1 MYPIVRREQLADNI
15 ILMDIKA
22 PRVARECLPG
32 QFIIAKTDEVGERI
46 PLTICDYDREKET
59 VTIVVQ
65 TIGAG
70 TERMMALKEGD
81 ALEDFVGP
89 LGCPS
94 ELCEEKNLEET
105 KKKKIVFIAGG
116 LGTAPVYPQVKWMH
130 EHGVDVDV
138 IVGAKNKELI
148 ILEEEMKAVAGNLY
162 ITTDDGSYVRK
173 GMGTDVLRD
182 LVQNQGKEY
191 DLCVAIGP
199 MIMMKFVC
207 LLTKELNIPTVVS
220 MNPIMVDGTGMCGA
234 CRLMVGGE
242 VKFACVDGPE
252 FDGHKVDFDL
262 AMKRQQMYK
271 TEEGRAL
278 LKLQEGDTHHGG
290 CGHCGG
296 DK

>member
-1 MYPIVRREQLADNI
+1 MYPIVRKETLADNI

-22 PRVARECLPG
+22 PRVANECLPG

-70 TERMMALKEGD
+70 TERMMALNEGD

-94 ELCEEKNLEET
+94 ELCEEENLEET
-105 KKKKIVFIAGG
+105 RKKKIVFIAGG
-116 LGTAPVYPQVKWMH
+116 LGTAPVYPQVKWLH
-130 EHGVDVDV
+130 EHGIDADV
-138 IVGAKNKELI
+138 IMGSRTKDL
-148 ILEEEMKAVAGNLY
+148 LFYMDEMKAVAGNVY
-162 ITTDDGSYVRK
+162 VCTDDGTYGFHGNGCQQLQALIDDGK
-173 GMGTDVLRD
+173 HYDV
-182 LVQNQGKEY
+182 
-191 DLCVAIGP
+191 CVAIGP
-199 MIMMKFVC
+199 MIMMKFVTI
-207 LLTKELNIPTVVS
+207 LTKKLEIPTIVS

-252 FDGHKVDFDL
+252 FDGHLVDFDQ
-262 AMKRQQMYK
+262 AMKRQQQYK
-271 TEEGRAL
+271 TEEGRA
-278 LKLQEGDTHHGG
+278 KLAYEEGATHHGG

>member
-1 MYPIVRREQLADNI
+1 MYPIVRKETLADNI

-22 PRVARECLPG
+22 PRVANECLPG

-59 VTIVVQ
+59 VTIVIQ

-70 TERMMALKEGD
+70 TERMMALNEGD

-94 ELCEEKNLEET
+94 ELCEEENLEET
-105 KKKKIVFIAGG
+105 RKKKIVFIAGG
-116 LGTAPVYPQVKWMH
+116 LGTAPVYPQVKWLH
-130 EHGVDVDV
+130 EHGIDADV
-138 IVGAKNKELI
+138 IMGSRTKDL
-148 ILEEEMKAVAGNLY
+148 LFYMDEMKAVAGNVY
-162 ITTDDGSYVRK
+162 VCTDDGTYGFHGNGCQQLQALIDEGK
-173 GMGTDVLRD
+173 HYDV
-182 LVQNQGKEY
+182 
-191 DLCVAIGP
+191 CVAIGP
-199 MIMMKFVC
+199 MIMMKFVTI
-207 LLTKELNIPTVVS
+207 LTKKLEIPTVVS

-252 FDGHKVDFDL
+252 FDGHLVDFDQ
-262 AMKRQQMYK
+262 AMKRQQQYK
-271 TEEGRAL
+271 TEEGRA
-278 LKLQEGDTHHGG
+278 KLAYEEGATHHGG

>member
-1 MYPIVRREQLADNI
+1 MYPIVRKETLADNI

-22 PRVARECLPG
+22 PRVANECLPG

-70 TERMMALKEGD
+70 TERMMALNEGD

-94 ELCEEKNLEET
+94 ELCEGENLEET
-105 KKKKIVFIAGG
+105 RKKKIVFIAGG
-116 LGTAPVYPQVKWMH
+116 LGTAPVYPQVKWLH
-130 EHGVDVDV
+130 EHGIDADV
-138 IVGAKNKELI
+138 IMGSRTKDL
-148 ILEEEMKAVAGNLY
+148 LFYMDEMKAVAGNVY
-162 ITTDDGSYVRK
+162 VCTDDGTYGFHGNGCQQLQALIDEGK
-173 GMGTDVLRD
+173 HYDV
-182 LVQNQGKEY
+182 
-191 DLCVAIGP
+191 CVAIGP
-199 MIMMKFVC
+199 MIMMKFVTI
-207 LLTKELNIPTVVS
+207 LTKKLEIPTVVS

-252 FDGHKVDFDL
+252 FDGHLVDFDQ
-262 AMKRQQMYK
+262 AMKRQQQYK
-271 TEEGRAL
+271 TEEGRA
-278 LKLQEGDTHHGG
+278 KLAYEEGATHHGG

>member
-1 MYPIVRREQLADNI
+1 MYPIVRKETLADNI

-22 PRVARECLPG
+22 PRVANECLPG

-70 TERMMALKEGD
+70 TERMMALNEGD

-94 ELCEEKNLEET
+94 ELCEEENLEET
-105 KKKKIVFIAGG
+105 RKKKIVFIAGG
-116 LGTAPVYPQVKWMH
+116 LGTAPVYPQVKWLH
-130 EHGVDVDV
+130 EHGIDADV
-138 IVGAKNKELI
+138 IMGSRTKDL
-148 ILEEEMKAVAGNLY
+148 LFYMDEMKAVAGNVY
-162 ITTDDGSYVRK
+162 VCTDDGTYGFHGNGCQQLQALIDDGK
-173 GMGTDVLRD
+173 HYDV
-182 LVQNQGKEY
+182 
-191 DLCVAIGP
+191 CVAIGP
-199 MIMMKFVC
+199 MIMMKFVTI
-207 LLTKELNIPTVVS
+207 LTKKLEIPTVVS

-242 VKFACVDGPE
+242 TKFACVDGPE
-252 FDGHKVDFDL
+252 FDGHLVDFDQ
-262 AMKRQQMYK
+262 AMKRQQQYK
-271 TEEGRAL
+271 TEEGRA
-278 LKLQEGDTHHGG
+278 KLAYEEGATHHGG
-290 CGHCGG
+290 CGQCGG

>member
-1 MYPIVRREQLADNI
+1 MYPIVRKETLADNI

-22 PRVARECLPG
+22 PRVANECLPG

-70 TERMMALKEGD
+70 TERMMALNEGD

-94 ELCEEKNLEET
+94 ELCEEENLEET
-105 KKKKIVFIAGG
+105 RKKKIVFIAGG
-116 LGTAPVYPQVKWMH
+116 LGTAPVYPQVKWLH
-130 EHGVDVDV
+130 EHGIDADV
-138 IVGAKNKELI
+138 IMGSRTKDL
-148 ILEEEMKAVAGNLY
+148 LFYMDEMKAVAGNVY
-162 ITTDDGSYVRK
+162 VCTDDGTYGFHGNGCQQLQALIDEGK
-173 GMGTDVLRD
+173 HYDV
-182 LVQNQGKEY
+182 
-191 DLCVAIGP
+191 CVAIGP
-199 MIMMKFVC
+199 MIMMKFVTI
-207 LLTKELNIPTVVS
+207 LTKKLEIPTVVS
-220 MNPIMVDGTGMCGA
+220 MNPIMVAGTGMCGA

-252 FDGHKVDFDL
+252 FDGHLVDFDQ
-262 AMKRQQMYK
+262 AMKRQQQYK
-271 TEEGRAL
+271 TEEGRA
-278 LKLQEGDTHHGG
+278 KLAYEEGATHHGG

>member
-1 MYPIVRREQLADNI
+1 MYPIVRKETLADNI

-22 PRVARECLPG
+22 PRVANECLLG

-70 TERMMALKEGD
+70 TERMMALNEGD

-94 ELCEEKNLEET
+94 ELCEEENLEET
-105 KKKKIVFIAGG
+105 RKKKIVFIAGG
-116 LGTAPVYPQVKWMH
+116 LGTAPVYPQVKWLH
-130 EHGVDVDV
+130 EHGIDADV
-138 IVGAKNKELI
+138 IMGSRTKDL
-148 ILEEEMKAVAGNLY
+148 LFYMDEMKAVAGNVY
-162 ITTDDGSYVRK
+162 VCTDDGTYGFHGNGCQQLQALIDEGK
-173 GMGTDVLRD
+173 HYDV
-182 LVQNQGKEY
+182 
-191 DLCVAIGP
+191 CVAIGP
-199 MIMMKFVC
+199 MIMMKFVTI
-207 LLTKELNIPTVVS
+207 LTKKLEIPTVVS

-252 FDGHKVDFDL
+252 FDGHLVDFDQ
-262 AMKRQQMYK
+262 AMKRQQQYK
-271 TEEGRAL
+271 TEEGRA
-278 LKLQEGDTHHGG
+278 KLAYEEGATHHGG

>member
-1 MYPIVRREQLADNI
+1 MYPIVRKETLADNI

-22 PRVARECLPG
+22 PRVANECLPG

-70 TERMMALKEGD
+70 TERMMALNEGD

-94 ELCEEKNLEET
+94 ELCEEENLEET
-105 KKKKIVFIAGG
+105 RKKKIVFIAGG
-116 LGTAPVYPQVKWMH
+116 LGTAPVYPQVKWLH
-130 EHGVDVDV
+130 EHGIDADV
-138 IVGAKNKELI
+138 IMGSRTKDL
-148 ILEEEMKAVAGNLY
+148 LFYMDEMKAVAGNVY
-162 ITTDDGSYVRK
+162 VCTDDGTYGFHGNGCQQLQALIDEGK
-173 GMGTDVLRD
+173 HYDV
-182 LVQNQGKEY
+182 
-191 DLCVAIGP
+191 CVAIGP
-199 MIMMKFVC
+199 LIMMKFVTI
-207 LLTKELNIPTVVS
+207 LTKTLEIPTVVS

-252 FDGHKVDFDL
+252 FDGHLVDFDQ
-262 AMKRQQMYK
+262 AMKRQQQYK
-271 TEEGRAL
+271 TEEGRA
-278 LKLQEGDTHHGG
+278 KLAYEEGATHHGG

>member
-1 MYPIVRREQLADNI
+1 MYKILNAEKLSANVF
-15 ILMDIKA
+15 LMDVEA
-22 PRVARECLPG
+22 PRVAKHCLPG
-32 QFIIAKTDEVGERI
+32 QFVIVKMDEVGERI
-46 PLTICDYDREKET
+46 PLTICDYDAEKGT
-59 VTIVVQ
+59 VTIVFQ
-65 TIGAG
+65 PAGAS
-70 TERMMALKEGD
+70 TTRMAQLKAGD
-81 ALEDFVGP
+81 YFEDFVGP
-89 LGCPS
+89 LGQPS
-94 ELCEEKNLEET
+94 ELCHEDLEEL
-105 KKKKIVFIAGG
+105 KKKKIVFVAGG
-116 LGTAPVYPQVKWMH
+116 VGTAPVYPQVKWLH
-130 EHGVDVDV
+130 EHGITADA
-138 IVGAKNKELI
+138 IVGAKTKDLL
-148 ILEEEMKAVAGNLY
+148 ILEDKMKEVCNLY
-162 ITTDDGSYVRK
+162 VTTDDGSYVRK

-271 TEEGRAL
+271 TQEGRAL
-278 LKLQEGDTHHGG
+278 LKLQEGNTHHGG
-290 CGHCGG
+290 CGNCGG

>member
-1 MYPIVRREQLADNI
+1 MYPIVRKETLADNI

-22 PRVARECLPG
+22 PRVANECLPG

-70 TERMMALKEGD
+70 TERMMALNEGD

-94 ELCEEKNLEET
+94 ELCEEENLEET
-105 KKKKIVFIAGG
+105 RKKKIVFIAGG
-116 LGTAPVYPQVKWMH
+116 LGTAPVYPQVKWLH
-130 EHGVDVDV
+130 EHGIDADV
-138 IVGAKNKELI
+138 IMGSRTKDL
-148 ILEEEMKAVAGNLY
+148 LFYMDEMKAVAGNVY
-162 ITTDDGSYVRK
+162 VCTDDGTYGFHGNGCQQLQALIDEGK
-173 GMGTDVLRD
+173 HYDV
-182 LVQNQGKEY
+182 
-191 DLCVAIGP
+191 CVAIGA
-199 MIMMKFVC
+199 MIMMKFVTI
-207 LLTKELNIPTVVS
+207 LTKKLEIPTVVS

-252 FDGHKVDFDL
+252 FDGHLVDFDQ
-262 AMKRQQMYK
+262 AMKRQQQYK
-271 TEEGRAL
+271 TEEGRA
-278 LKLQEGDTHHGG
+278 KLAYEEGATHHGG

>member
-1 MYPIVRREQLADNI
+1 MYPIVRKETLADNI

-22 PRVARECLPG
+22 PRVANECLPG

-70 TERMMALKEGD
+70 TERMMALNEGD

-94 ELCEEKNLEET
+94 ELCEEENLEET
-105 KKKKIVFIAGG
+105 RKKKIVFIAGG
-116 LGTAPVYPQVKWMH
+116 LGTAPVYPQVKWLH
-130 EHGVDVDV
+130 EHGIDADV
-138 IVGAKNKELI
+138 IMGSRTKDL
-148 ILEEEMKAVAGNLY
+148 LFYMDEMKAVAGNVY
-162 ITTDDGSYVRK
+162 VCTDDGTY
-173 GMGTDVLRD
+173 GFHGNGCQQLQALIDE
-182 LVQNQGKEY
+182 GKHY
-191 DLCVAIGP
+191 DICVAIGP
-199 MIMMKFVC
+199 MIMMKFVTI
-207 LLTKELNIPTVVS
+207 LTKKLEIPTVVS

-252 FDGHKVDFDL
+252 FDGHLVDFDQ

-271 TEEGRAL
+271 TEEGRAM

>member
-1 MYPIVRREQLADNI
+1 MYKILNAEKLSANVF
-15 ILMDIKA
+15 LMDVEA
-22 PRVARECLPG
+22 PRVAKHCLPG
-32 QFIIAKTDEVGERI
+32 QFVIVKMDEVGERI
-46 PLTICDYDREKET
+46 PLTICDYDAKKDT
-59 VTIVVQ
+59 VTIVFQ
-65 TIGAG
+65 PAGAS
-70 TERMMALKEGD
+70 TTRMAQLKAGD
-81 ALEDFVGP
+81 YFEDFVGP
-89 LGCPS
+89 LGQPS
-94 ELCEEKNLEET
+94 ELCHEDLEEL
-105 KKKKIVFIAGG
+105 KKKKIVFVAGG
-116 LGTAPVYPQVKWMH
+116 VGTAPVYPQVKWLH
-130 EHGVDVDV
+130 EHGITADA
-138 IVGAKNKELI
+138 IVGAKTKDLL
-148 ILEEEMKAVAGNLY
+148 ILEDKMKEVCNLY
-162 ITTDDGSYVRK
+162 VTTDDGSYVRK

>member
-1 MYPIVRREQLADNI
+1 MYPIVRKETLADNI

-22 PRVARECLPG
+22 PRVANECLPG

-70 TERMMALKEGD
+70 TERMMALNEGD

-94 ELCEEKNLEET
+94 ELCEEENLEET
-105 KKKKIVFIAGG
+105 RKKKIVFIAGG
-116 LGTAPVYPQVKWMH
+116 LGTAPVYPQVKWLH
-130 EHGVDVDV
+130 EHGIDADV
-138 IVGAKNKELI
+138 IMGSRTKDL
-148 ILEEEMKAVAGNLY
+148 LFYMDEMKAVAGNVY
-162 ITTDDGSYVRK
+162 VCTDDGTYGFHGNGCQQLQALIDEGK
-173 GMGTDVLRD
+173 HYDV
-182 LVQNQGKEY
+182 
-191 DLCVAIGP
+191 CVAIGP

-207 LLTKELNIPTVVS
+207 LLTKKLEIPTIVS

-234 CRLMVGGE
+234 CRLQVGDE
-242 VKFACVDGPE
+242 IKFACVDGPE
-252 FDGHKVDFDL
+252 FDGHLVDFDQ
-262 AMKRQQMYK
+262 AMKRQQQYK
-271 TEEGRAL
+271 TEEGRA
-278 LKLQEGDTHHGG
+278 KLAYEEGATHHGG